1 MNDRLDNPHFERVVI
16 AVAATVATHVD
27 HLPLWFSLPLALALA
42 LRTWM
47 RRRGMA
53 VPSAWIRV
61 PLTALLLVLV
71 MVSYGNVF
79 GKVPGSTLA
88 CGLLALKVLE
98 TERIRD
104 ARIALGFCAFVLMS
118 ALLFTQT
125 LLFSIAVGGVLV
137 LLLATLVSLQP
148 APLAAAYEWRADLR
162 VALLLL
168 GSSLPLA
175 AAAFVLLPRLEAP
188 LWGSRGGDG
197 TASTGLSDTMAPGQF
212 SQLMNDDTPAM
223 RVTFAGRRP
232 LPSAMYFRAV
242 VLSDFDG
249 TTWTRATSISPSK
262 APLPIPPAGPVYEYA
277 ITLEA
282 NGGRWLPA
290 LDRPLAAPEGARLN
304 ADQVLVSATPVSQP
318 RRYEMRSAPQAQLST
333 ALANSDR
340 ARMLRLPESY
350 GAKARALATRWRNE
364 SPDEARIVQNALD
377 MFHREFTYTLEPP
390 LLARDSVDDF
400 LFGSKS
406 GFCEHY
412 ASAFVFLMRAAGIP
426 ARVVTGYQ
434 GGWSN
439 VDYLLVRQSDAH
451 AWAEIWKDGT
461 GWQRVDPTAAVSP
474 TRVELGAMA
483 ANSRTDWAGTE
494 WLRDLRNQFDFASR
508 LWTESIVRFDTLRQ
522 RGLLTEF
529 GIADASRHNLLL
541 WLSGLLACAMLGAT
555 AWAMRGARE
564 PHGDSLDRAWAR
576 FGARLARIG
585 ITFRAHEGPLDL
597 RERVCRDAP
606 GSIGELE
613 PLIAEYVALR
623 YGSAQPAHDAIARL
637 AARLRA
643 LPLRRKRPS

>member
-1 MNDRLDNPHFERVVI
+1 MNDRLDDHQFERVVV

-27 HLPLWFSLPLALALA
+27 HLPLWFSLPLAVALA
-42 LRTWM
+42 LRTWT
-47 RRRGMA
+47 RRRGMLA
-53 VPSAWIRV
+53 PSAWIRV

-71 MVSYGNVF
+71 VVSYGNVF
-79 GKVPGSTLA
+79 GKIPGSTLA

-148 APLAAAYEWRADLR
+148 APLVAGRGLRADLR

-212 SQLMNDDTPAM
+212 SQLMSDDTPAM
-223 RVTFAGRRP
+223 RVTFAGPRP
-232 LPSAMYFRAV
+232 RPSAMYFRAV

-249 TTWTRATSISPSK
+249 TTWTRATGIAPST
-262 APLPIPPAGPVYEYA
+262 ALPTPSAGPVYDYA

-282 NGGRWLPA
+282 IGGRWLPA
-290 LDRPLAAPEGARLN
+290 LDRPLAAPAGARLDAN
-304 ADQVLVSATPVSQP
+304 QVLVSATPVSQP
-318 RRYEMRSAPQAQLST
+318 RRYEMRSAPQAQAST
-333 ALANSDR
+333 TLAGPDR
-340 ARMLRLPESY
+340 ARALRLPEGY
-350 GAKARALATRWRNE
+350 GAKARALAMHWRDE
-364 SPDEARIVQNALD
+364 SRDEARVVQNALD
-377 MFHREFTYTLEPP
+377 MFHRDFTYTLEPP

-439 VDYLLVRQSDAH
+439 VDYVLVRQSDAH
-451 AWAEIWKDGT
+451 AWAEIWKDGR

-474 TRVELGAMA
+474 TRVELGALA
-483 ANSRTDWAGTE
+483 ANSRADWAGME
-494 WLRDLRNQFDFASR
+494 WLRDMRNQFDFASR
-508 LWTESIVRFDTLRQ
+508 LWTESIVHFDTLRQ

-529 GIADASRHNLLL
+529 GVADVSRHNLLL
-541 WLSGLLACAMLGAT
+541 WLSGLLAAAMLGAT

-564 PHGDSLDRAWAR
+564 RRGDALDHAWAR
-576 FGARLARIG
+576 FGTRLARVG
-585 ITFRAHEGPLDL
+585 ITSRAHEGPLDL
-597 RERVCRDAP
+597 RERVRRDAP
-606 GSIGELE
+606 DFIGELE
-613 PLIAEYVALR
+613 PLIADYVALR
-623 YGSAQPAHDAIARL
+623 YGSTQPARDAVARL
-637 AARLRA
+637 AGRLRT
-643 LPLRRKRPS
+643 LSLRRKRPS

>member
-1 MNDRLDNPHFERVVI
+1 MNDRLDIRQFERVAM
-16 AVAATVATHVD
+16 AVAATVATHAG

-42 LRTWM
+42 LRAWT
-47 RRRGMA
+47 RRRGA
-53 VPSAWIRV
+53 AAPSAWIRM
-61 PLTALLLVLV
+61 PLTALLLVLIV
-71 MVSYGNVF
+71 VSYGNVF
-79 GKVPGSTLA
+79 GKIPGSTLA
-88 CGLLALKVLE
+88 CGLLALKLLE

-148 APLAAAYEWRADLR
+148 ALLPARHRLRADLR

-188 LWGSRGGDG
+188 MWGSRGGDG
-197 TASTGLSDTMAPGQF
+197 SGRSGLGESMAPGQF
-212 SQLMNDDTPAM
+212 AQLILDDTPAF
-223 RVTFAGRRP
+223 RVMFTGARP
-232 LPSAMYFRAV
+232 LPSALYFRTL
-242 VLSDFDG
+242 VLMDFDG
-249 TTWTRATSISPSK
+249 TTWTRQFDAGRGPSQV
-262 APLPIPPAGPVYEYA
+262 PPKGAVFDYA

-282 NGGRWLPA
+282 TEHRWLPS
-290 LDRPLAAPEGARLN
+290 LDLPLAAPDGARMN
-304 ADQVLVSATPVSQP
+304 ADQVLVAATPVIQP
-318 RRYEMRSAPQAQLST
+318 RRYEVRSAPQARAST
-333 ALANSDR
+333 TLTPVER
-340 ARMLRLPESY
+340 ARALRLPADY
-350 GAKARALATRWRNE
+350 GVRARALSQRWRDDLRD
-364 SPDEARIVQNALD
+364 DERIVQAALEL
-377 MFHREFTYTLEPP
+377 FRQSFTYTLEPP

-400 LFGSKS
+400 LFGTQR

-434 GGWSN
+434 GGWNST
-439 VDYLLVRQSDAH
+439 DYLLVRQSDAH
-451 AWAEIWKDGT
+451 AWAEVWQDGI

-474 TRVELGAMA
+474 ARVELGAAA
-483 ANSRTDWAGTE
+483 ANLDRGAIGAAWF
-494 WLRDLRNQFDFASR
+494 RNLRNQFDFASR

-529 GIADASRHNLLL
+529 GVADVSRHNLLL
-541 WLSGLLACAMLGAT
+541 WLSGLLAAAMLLAT

-564 PHGDSLDRAWAR
+564 RHGDALDRAWAR

-585 ITFRAHEGPLDL
+585 ITPRAQEGPLDL
-597 RERVCRDAP
+597 RDRLRRDAP
-606 GSIGELE
+606 GLARELD
-613 PLIAEYVALR
+613 PLVDDYVVLR
-623 YGSAQPAHDAIARL
+623 YGSANPAREDIAHL
-637 AARLRA
+637 ATRLRT
-643 LPLRRKRPS
+643 LSLRRVERKS